1 IEMAKRHGV
10 PTLVDAA
17 AERPDVPN
25 HYIEAGCDLVT
36 YSGGKCICGPNN
48 TGLLIG
54 RKDLVD
60 AAVGGATPS
69 ASMGRSMKVGKECIM
84 GLLAAVDL
92 WVNVRDHDA
101 EWKEWLRK
109 LDYMSKKIK
118 QVPTVKTEVVQP
130 GRLSNYT
137 PCMTVTWNQ
146 KTVKLTAAELSQKLL
161 EGEPRVGVSTR
172 KGDEFR
178 SSGEWVSINPYM
190 METGEEVP
198 AAQKFYDVMSNAI

>member
-17 AERPDVPN
+17 AERPDAPN
-25 HYIEAGCDLVT
+25 HYTEAGCDLVC
-36 YSGGKCICGPNN
+36 YSGGKCLCGPNDS
-48 TGLLIG
+48 GLLLG
-54 RKDLVD
+54 RKDLVE

-69 ASMGRSMKVGKECIM
+69 ARMGRSMKVGKESIM

-101 EWKEWLRK
+101 EWKEWLRR
-109 LDYMSKKIK
+109 LDYMSKKIE
-118 QVPTVKTEVVQP
+118 QVPTVKTEVLQP

-137 PCMTVTWNQ
+137 PCMTVTWDQN
-146 KTVKLTAAELSQKLL
+146 TVKLIPSELRQKLL
-161 EGEPRVGVSTR
+161 EGEPRVSVDDEV
-172 KGDEFR
+172 GDAFR
-178 SSGEWVSINPYM
+178 SAGDWVSINPYM